1 MSRMY
6 QTRGFQDPQVGPVGP
21 PNTHPSLIDRIG
33 GINGMGGINDS
44 IPGESIRAFLPSA
57 DDFGYVKQLDFGRN
71 FGGGQGIQQLLGP
84 LVRKIKQYQKSQAT
98 QNLEEQEQKLP
109 PYLQEVEEIT
119 NATFPNV
126 FSGGSGI
133 SGMNEFQSGP
143 TDRPLGQGI
152 GSLSGFSDLF
162 NQSPYNQ
169 NGGELFSQPGGEFNP
184 FGNFNPQQQ
193 YFK

>member
-1 MSRMY
+1 MKDYVREFKARMY
-6 QTRGFQDPQVGPVGP
+6 EEPQQYGQALSGKGNVGLE
-21 PNTHPSLIDRIG
+21 NIHPSLIDRIG
-33 GINGMGGINDS
+33 GIKDLTTMELY
-44 IPGESIRAFLPSA
+44 P
-57 DDFGYVKQLDFGRN
+57 QLDLGRN
-71 FGGGQGIQQLLGP
+71 FGGGQGIQQLLDP

-133 SGMNEFQSGP
+133 SGMNEFQPGP
-143 TDRPLGQGI
+143 PDRPLGQGI

-169 NGGELFSQPGGEFNP
+169 NGGELFSQPVGGLFNQNGGGYNP
-184 FGNFNPQQQ
+184 FGNFDPQ
-193 YFK
+193 YFR

>member
-1 MSRMY
+1 MKDYVREFKARMY
-6 QTRGFQDPQVGPVGP
+6 EEPQQYGQALSGKGNVGLE
-21 PNTHPSLIDRIG
+21 NIHPSLIDRIG
-33 GINGMGGINDS
+33 GIND
-44 IPGESIRAFLPSA
+44 
-57 DDFGYVKQLDFGRN
+57 RN
-71 FGGGQGIQQLLGP
+71 FGGGQGIQQLLDP

-133 SGMNEFQSGP
+133 SGMNEFQPGP
-143 TDRPLGQGI
+143 ADRPLGQGI

-169 NGGELFSQPGGEFNP
+169 NGGELFSQPVGGLFNQNGGGYNP
-184 FGNFNPQQQ
+184 FGNFDPQ
-193 YFK
+193 YFR